1 PFANETVAPDV
12 AESSTSHLNPP
23 NLHNVYQ
30 HQPST
35 HRWTKD
41 HPLENIIGNPN
52 QPVVTRQRLHTDGE
66 HCIYALTVCQ
76 SEPKN
81 NKDVMTKDNWIESMQ
96 EELNQ
101 FKRLEVWELVE

>member
-1 PFANETVAPDV
+1 ME
-12 AESSTSHLNPP
+12 
-23 NLHNVYQ
+23 
-30 HQPST
+30 
-35 HRWTKD
+35 KD

-52 QPVVTRQRLHTDGE
+52 QPVVTRQRLHSDGE

-81 NKDVMTKDNWIESMQ
+81 IKDAMTKDSWIESMQ

-101 FKRLEVWELVE
+101 FKRLESIGTG